1 MNGNGAND
9 NGANDNDT
17 NDNDNGVNDNSTND
31 NSAENGNDN
40 DVVNNGVPPALPAA
54 DDDTNRSTRK
64 GSQFWHYVDR
74 ELRSLRE
81 YARNN
86 GQNLPTEEALRR
98 FFNVTFRDDIVRY
111 RKAPETASEVENTNI
126 QMPTGNMVEKPAWQ
140 DAIEN
145 AAVW

>member
-1 MNGNGAND
+1 MGGNGAND
-9 NGANDNDT
+9 NGANDNGA
-17 NDNDNGVNDNSTND
+17 NDSSANN

-40 DVVNNGVPPALPAA
+40 DAGVPPALPTA
-54 DDDTNRSTRK
+54 DDDTDRSTRK
-64 GSQFWHYVDR
+64 GSQFWRYVDR

-111 RKAPETASEVENTNI
+111 RKAPETVAEAENANI